1 MVLVIAALVAAFIFQ
16 ALNMNQQDSSLSE
29 KPTTRTVKTEKAP
42 SENPKKTKK
51 AKPVDSLAAITN
63 SLDKSISKEL
73 DRAQSV
79 LDKGQIGEALQRFEG
94 LVNKY
99 PKSPRAMYGKAKSLD
114 KMADL
119 KQSNDILHQSIEA
132 YGRVLDLPDCPLELK
147 RRVMRRQADRLSFLG
162 KIGQAANV
170 LKELL
175 NLFPGDLKLMN
186 ELGVQYLLS
195 GRNRDAENIYNQVC
209 AKVEE
214 IAIMLFRGERD
225 AGSPPPSPF
234 HTHTHTH

>member
-1 MVLVIAALVAAFIFQ
+1 
-16 ALNMNQQDSSLSE
+16 MNQQDSSLSE

-63 SLDKSISKEL
+63 SLDKSIIKEL
-73 DRAQSV
+73 DRAQSA
-79 LDKGQIGEALQRFEG
+79 LDKGQIGEALQRFED

-214 IAIMLFRGERD
+214 IAIMLFRGEGD
-225 AGSPPPSPF
+225 AGSPPPVPST